1 MSIRIGDRIISGS
14 GGAADGESL
23 INQNTSSSIEKVY
36 NWVGTITEYE
46 EQDVANIHPDWVC
59 YIIDDETGDDEE
71 YEVYEISGRNV
82 GDIFFTSRKDL
93 NLSGAVECDGG
104 VYNLSDYTGVESI
117 EELLKSNKLPYV
129 SISEYNTLLE
139 TNGSVG
145 VFGWDG
151 NSASTF
157 RVPTLNE
164 VFIESG
170 KVSTLGDFI
179 KPGLPNI
186 TGKFGTE
193 QEHNAETSGAFSKDG
208 TLEGRNGND
217 WYAMQVSFDASRS
230 SDIYGSSDTVQPQ
243 SVCYRPMIQ
252 LATGI
257 KEESIYNIENHA
269 LFDNRITNCVTYIP
283 QDIKLEINSTKSV
296 TIKAG
301 TKVYIPNRFESDG
314 TTRHFDTYTYT
325 EDYICEI
332 PTSAGDF
339 FLLPVLNG
347 TIPERH
353 SSISHTYSG
362 DTTPT
367 VTSQYA
373 IWYDTANN
381 IIKLTNDT
389 GATWYDDKQVALPIA
404 IEHCITANTESSISQ
419 IFNGF
424 GYIGNITFILPGV
437 TAAFADGFN
446 ENGTYKNF
454 IVKNQK
460 VNIKDL
466 SLESSHYAALYVRD
480 NNNLILGGWGETN
493 YYEGDEYPS
502 SMMIQGHQ
510 EWWYN
515 TLQNKVYR
523 TTVTTPDVW
532 EQGYVINVGT
542 LTKLGANENITE
554 FKVNKTLKILDY
566 NNTEYMAH
574 QAMPSDKYIDLT
586 LGASGTSYIAPADGW
601 FYLGKFCIA
610 SSSSAGNHCMIMR
623 VFDKDNNVVYI
634 YQDWCNATATTQVM
648 DMNTPV
654 KKGAKVRVE
663 YSLTGATNSFRFI
676 YAEGSK

>member
-93 NLSGAVECDGG
+93 NLSGAVECDGS
-104 VYNLSDYTGVESI
+104 VYSLSDYEGVESI

-151 NSASTF
+151 NSAGTF

-170 KVSTLGDFI
+170 KVSSLGDFI

-186 TGKFGTE
+186 TGEFEASDDNSSTI
-193 QEHNAETSGAFSKDG
+193 TIGAFQIKANGGTTTGGDG
-208 TLEGRNGND
+208 REKILT
-217 WYAMQVSFDASRS
+217 FDASRS

-269 LFDNRITNCVTYIP
+269 LFDNRITNCITYIP
-283 QDIKLEINSTKSV
+283 QDIKLELNNDVLTL
-296 TIKAG
+296 KAG
-301 TKVYIPNRFESDG
+301 SKVYYPDGFESDG
-314 TTRHFDTYTYT
+314 TTKKFGCRIIEQDCFIATTGGSGTCMICISSDDDYTAT
-325 EDYICEI
+325 
-332 PTSAGDF
+332 
-339 FLLPVLNG
+339 
-347 TIPERH
+347 
-353 SSISHTYSG
+353 SSILKCLSG
-362 DTTPT
+362 DNITPIEY
-367 VTSQYA
+367 S
-373 IWYDTANN
+373 ICYDTATN
-381 IIKLTNDT
+381 IIARYGENLAVNIPKASFPL
-389 GATWYDDKQVALPIA
+389 AIVQQVDGV
-404 IEHCITANTESSISQ
+404 HTSIDQ
-419 IFNGF
+419 VFNGF
-424 GYIGNITFILPGV
+424 GFIGDEFYVLPGV
-437 TAAFADGFN
+437 TCLMPDGRN
-446 ENGTYKNF
+446 EDGSLKNIEF
-454 IVKNQK
+454 TTTRVDVCHDNDRNNPMELIHYHKPFFLHSDGHLQYTNWYWQQK
-460 VNIKDL
+460 DKPTFK
-466 SLESSHYAALYVRD
+466 SD
-480 NNNLILGGWGETN
+480 NNIN
-493 YYEGDEYPS
+493 Y
-502 SMMIQGHQ
+502 
-510 EWWYN
+510 WYN
-515 TLQNKVYR
+515 TETNQIWYYR
-523 TTVTTPDVW
+523 YRQQEPEATPV
-532 EQGYVINVGT
+532 EEIRQCACVGQY
-542 LTKLGANENITE
+542 LMSSNGITN
-554 FKVNKTLKILDY
+554 FRSKQDIQVLDY

-623 VFDKDNNVVYI
+623 VFNKDNNVVYI